1 MSQPS
6 NENLML
12 RDDPVALTMQLAQI
26 NSINPSLVA
35 GAPGEADVAS
45 FVAAWCMERG
55 FEVHIEEVAPGRPN
69 VIAIKRGSG
78 GGRSLLFNGHLD
90 TVGASSGETM
100 RVIESGG
107 RLSGRGVLDTK
118 GGLACALVAASRIE
132 PGELAGDLLV
142 AAVAD
147 EEYASLGTEALVATW
162 SADAA
167 VILEPTDLAIIPRHK
182 GFAVIEAEF
191 VGRASHTSRP
201 DRGANAVH
209 AAARA
214 VIATAALD
222 AQWVADS
229 HPSADGPRV
238 LASRIDSGGE
248 TFTVPARCEL
258 IVELRTTAG
267 SVDRQILD
275 VLDAIGISGQDVH
288 VRSRVAL
295 SRPPLGVGDDHPLVR
310 AVVDAL
316 CENVGGIP
324 VVASA
329 PYWTDAALHHAAG
342 TPAVVF
348 GPKGEG
354 LHEDLEWVSI
364 ASLGTCAATLE
375 TLARAWCAS
384 PVNRGRN
391 NGS

>member
-1 MSQPS
+1 MAQPS
-6 NENLML
+6 EYQASVAE
-12 RDDPVALTMQLAQI
+12 DDPVALTVQLAQI
-26 NSINPSLVA
+26 DSVNPSLVD
-35 GAPGEADVAS
+35 GAAGEAEVAA
-45 FVAAWCMERG
+45 FVAEWCKAGG
-55 FEVHIEEVAPGRPN
+55 FEVHVHEAAPGRPN

-100 RVIESGG
+100 RVTESDG
-107 RLSGRGVLDTK
+107 RLFGRGVLDTK

-132 PGELAGDLLV
+132 PGELAGDLIV

-147 EEYASLGTEALVATW
+147 EEYASIGTEVLVATW

-191 VGRASHTSRP
+191 VGRASHTSTP

-214 VIATAALD
+214 VMAIAALD
-222 AQWVADS
+222 AEWVADS

-238 LASRIDSGGE
+238 LVSRIDSGGE

-258 IVELRTTAG
+258 IVELRTTTAAA
-267 SVDRQILD
+267 DRQVLG
-275 VLDAIGISGQDVH
+275 VLDTIGLSGQDVH
-288 VRSRVAL
+288 VRARVVL
-295 SRPPLGVGDDHPLVR
+295 SRPPLGVGNDHPLVH

-316 CENVGGIP
+316 CENGGEA
-324 VVASA
+324 VVTSA

-354 LHEDLEWVSI
+354 LHEDRESVSI
-364 ASLGTCAATLE
+364 ASLRTCAATLE

-384 PVNRGRN
+384 TVNREHGN
-391 NGS
+391 AS